1 MDATSSGEKA
11 VYVFGAGASV
21 SLGPPMVSHLL
32 DHALGKQP
40 LFRGDKGSRY
50 LPRNDRNSLKRF
62 LESSFPNSS
71 PNIEELLSIV
81 DLSINA
87 RVTIGTYNL
96 EALYKILNILQRAV
110 SNTISESLRYEDGTF
125 FDENLRAIENP
136 YEVLLRRL
144 KTDDAIVTFNY
155 DSIIEF
161 TMEGMNLLRRIDFG
175 AEFQQIWI
183 DSDLKQRI
191 DVLGLQIEE
200 PRLIILKLHG
210 SVSWHRCLGCGN
222 YTWYPATRG
231 FDPPD
236 PSDTSDPYWLYA
248 CCPSTPWEIAI
259 VPPTFL
265 KTHHDRVLEQI
276 WARAFKVL
284 RDASEIVFI
293 GYSLPESDLDAR
305 LLFVRA
311 LAART
316 PRPKITVVNPDRA
329 VQGKYERLL
338 GLVTFLPVT
347 FEAYMA
353 QKH

>member
-1 MDATSSGEKA
+1 MAATSSGEKT
-11 VYVFGAGASV
+11 VFVFGAGASV
-21 SLGPPMVSHLL
+21 SLGPPMVSHVL
-32 DHALGKQP
+32 DYALGKQP
-40 LFRGDKGSRY
+40 LFRTDGDSGY
-50 LPRNDRNSLKRF
+50 LSENDRKILQGF

-81 DLSINA
+81 DLAISA
-87 RVTIGTYNL
+87 RTTFGIYNL

-110 SNTISESLRYEDGTF
+110 SSTISESLRYEDGTF
-125 FDENLRAIENP
+125 FDENLRAIDNP
-136 YEVLLRRL
+136 YEVLIGRL
-144 KTDDAIVTFNY
+144 KTDDTIVTFNY
-155 DSIIEF
+155 DGIIEF
-161 TMEGMNLLRRIDFG
+161 TLEEMNLLRRIDFC
-175 AEFQQIWI
+175 AEFQRIWI
-183 DSDLKQRI
+183 DSELKQKI
-191 DVLGLQIEE
+191 DILGQQIEE
-200 PRLIILKLHG
+200 PRIHVLKLHG
-210 SVSWHRCLGCGN
+210 SVNWHRCLGCGN
-222 YTWYPATRG
+222 YTWYPSTRG

-236 PSDTSDPYWLYA
+236 PSDTRDPDWLYA
-248 CCPSTPWEIAI
+248 CCPGTPWEIAI

-276 WARAFKVL
+276 WARAFKEL
-284 RDASEIVFI
+284 RVASEIVFI

-338 GLVTFLPVT
+338 GPVTFLPIT

-353 QKH
+353 